1 MAAALRLSRWNAGLT
16 TTNPS
21 VGCIVVKDGAIVG
34 RAVTAAGGRPH
45 AEPQA
50 LADAG
55 DKARGASLYVTLEP
69 CSHHGRTPPCVD
81 AIIASG
87 IARGVVRLT
96 DPDPRASGRGL
107 AIPLGKASCRERGCQ
122 EV

>member
-55 DKARGASLYVTLEP
+55 DKARGASLYVPLEP
-69 CSHHGRTPPCVD
+69 CSHPGRKPPCVV

-87 IARGVVRLT
+87 IARLVIRPT
-96 DPDPRASGRGL
+96 TPDP
-107 AIPLGKASCRERGCQ
+107 PERKNG
-122 EV
+122 E